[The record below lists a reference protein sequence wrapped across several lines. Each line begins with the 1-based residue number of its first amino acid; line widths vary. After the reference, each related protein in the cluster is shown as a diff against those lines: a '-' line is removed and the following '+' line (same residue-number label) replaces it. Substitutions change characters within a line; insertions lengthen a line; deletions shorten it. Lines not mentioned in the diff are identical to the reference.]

1 MLTFLGG
8 IITEEE
14 YKWFSEN
21 CIVGIPFSSNTHQK
35 SIIEALRMY
44 EDTDVIYI
52 SPCGFYP
59 TRFKKAFISQ
69 LYSDNRTKRIKS
81 CNIPGLRVI
90 YNIRTQIQ
98 ALEESINNG
107 SNAIIVYMPYYARMK
122 AVQVVKKRHPELT
135 IIVYVP
141 DLIVHSYSHKGI
153 GIRRTIVKTLR
164 KIESNKVEKLS
175 KQVDGYVYLA
185 EKMKEEFGF
194 GKPYIIQ
201 EAIYNIENSRN
212 DLITESNSKHFSF
225 TYCGKLDSTNGVDR
239 LLNAFINIKNDKLK
253 LNLCGD
259 GPLLAKAQHLSQT
272 DNRIVVYG
280 QVSHDRVVQIEQES
294 TVLVNPRYT
303 AIENAAYSFP
313 SKLIEYLACGRPVIS
328 SHLSGIPREYDDHVF
343 YIEDDSIEKL
353 QEVMEQV
360 IDIPREKLNEMG
372 EDNYRFV
379 LENKSSYAQGKRMI
393 SFIKGLKLNGEHSS

>member
-1 MLTFLGG
+1 MFTFLGG
-8 IITEEE
+8 IITAEE
-14 YKWFSEN
+14 YKWFSDN
-21 CIVGIPFSSNTHQK
+21 CIAGIPFSSNTHQK
-35 SIIEALRMY
+35 SIIEALRLY
-44 EDTDVIYI
+44 EETDVIYI

-59 TRFKKAFISQ
+59 TRFKKAFIAQ
-69 LYSDNRTKRIKS
+69 LKTDNRTKRIKS

-107 SNAIIVYMPYYARMK
+107 SNSIIVYMPYYARMK

-185 EKMKEEFGF
+185 DKMKEEFGL

-201 EAIYNIENSRN
+201 EAIYSIENSDN
-212 DLITESNSKHFSF
+212 DVIIEPDSKVFSF

-239 LLNAFINIKNDKLK
+239 LLKAFNNIKNDRLK

-259 GPLLAKAQHLSQT
+259 GPLLAKAQQLSEV
-272 DNRIVVYG
+272 DNRIIVYG
-280 QVSHDRVVQIEQES
+280 QVSHDRVVQIERES

-328 SHLSGIPREYDDHVF
+328 SHLSGIPSEYDAYVI
-343 YIEDDSIEKL
+343 YIEDDSTEKL

-360 IDIPREKLNEMG
+360 INIPYNTLNEMG
-372 EDNYRFV
+372 EENYRFV
-379 LENKSSYAQGKRMI
+379 QDNKSSYAQGEKMV
-393 SFIKGLKLNGEHSS
+393 SFIKGLK